1 MYLSQ
6 EMLVYFH
13 IITKKGHCKLNLK
26 TLNIMNPRFL
36 SRVIVH
42 MGQGLDTV

>member
-1 MYLSQ
+1 
-6 EMLVYFH
+6 MLVLS
-13 IITKKGHCKLNLK
+13 HCKLNLK

-42 MGQGLDTV
+42 MGQGPDTVSFQSVESIIC